1 MKLKKLYVK
10 IEKGIGMKKAIFVI
24 LLIFLTIL
32 ICIYMNYKQMAMA
45 QAEAQK
51 FNKTYE
57 FYNQKAILGTDIT
70 TVINK
75 AMDNNETYAVPKDE
89 KNQYIPNETDS
100 IKIYLCLKAED
111 KPSPMEEIVEI
122 GLTDFTAL
130 FGELTFQCADMKYH
144 EKTGK
149 IAEMTFILPEY

>member
-1 MKLKKLYVK
+1 MIKT
-10 IEKGIGMKKAIFVI
+10 IFVI
-24 LLIFLTIL
+24 LLIFLAIL

-45 QAEAQK
+45 HAEAQK
-51 FNKTYE
+51 FNKQYE
-57 FYNQKAILGTDIT
+57 FYNKETILGTDIT
-70 TVINK
+70 TIINK
-75 AMDNNETYAVPKDE
+75 AMDNNETYSVSKDE

-122 GLTDFTAL
+122 GLTDFTSL
-130 FGELTFQCADMKYH
+130 FGEVTFQCADIKYH

-149 IAEMTFILPEY
+149 IAEMTFVLSKY